1 MKIRNLDLSFLALAA
16 ALALGVGCVGPVEEH
31 WGDAYRENKAAM
43 IQNPDAGSPDPVEGL
58 DPVTG
63 QLVVERY
70 KQEQKKSPEKKRE
83 LFLIAD

>member
-1 MKIRNLDLSFLALAA
+1 MKIRNNLSFVALTA
-16 ALALGVGCVGPVEEH
+16 ALAFGVGCVSPVEEN
-31 WGDAYRENKAAM
+31 WGDAYRTNKANM

-70 KQEQKKSPEKKRE
+70 EQEQRKTREQKRE